1 MFKKYLLAL
10 LLGLFITASAQD
22 FIPENVLVYLQ
33 YSNNMRDK
41 FLPVWQ
47 NTIKKNTILKET
59 YISYDNSSLTDQI
72 PIPFD
77 STIFNYDTEGKLIS
91 AISTSPFPGAE
102 NSVRLTTTF
111 HYDAGLLVGSKDDRG
126 NQLFIKRDEK
136 GRISTL
142 EYGEYEDKILYK
154 YKYSDDKLMTIDILY
169 GENQMIR
176 IVQEDGIFVA
186 KDTSSLMSTVGDKYG
201 RVTNVYSHNF
211 GMDNLYDT
219 GERLI
224 ESKIYQGGTTE
235 ITMFI
240 YSGDLLQEIGY
251 NNHEGEIGAELKDTK
266 ITKSVRTVVKY
277 DK

>member
-1 MFKKYLLAL
+1 MSKKYLIAI
-10 LLGLFITASAQD
+10 LLGLFITTSAQD

-33 YSNNMRDK
+33 YSNNIRDK

-47 NTIKKNTILKET
+47 AAIKKNNIAKET
-59 YISYDNSSLTDQI
+59 YISYDNNSKTDQI

-77 STIFNYDTEGKLIS
+77 STVFNYDSDGNLVSTV
-91 AISTSPFPGAE
+91 STSPFPGAE

-111 HYDAGLLVGSKDDRG
+111 HYDAGRLVGSKDDRG

-154 YKYSDDKLMTIDILY
+154 YNYKDDKLMMVELTY
-169 GENQMIR
+169 GEDQLIQ
-176 IVQEDGIFVA
+176 IVQEEGIFVA
-186 KDTSSLMSTVGDKYG
+186 KDTNSLMSTVGDKYG

-240 YSGDLLQEIGY
+240 YSGDLLHEIGY
-251 NNHEGEIGAELKDTK
+251 NNHEGEIGAELKDTQ